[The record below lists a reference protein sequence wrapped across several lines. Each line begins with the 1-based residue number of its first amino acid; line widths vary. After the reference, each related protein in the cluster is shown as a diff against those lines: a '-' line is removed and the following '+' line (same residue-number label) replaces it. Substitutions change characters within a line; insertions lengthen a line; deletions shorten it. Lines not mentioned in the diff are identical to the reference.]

1 MAVIVRP
8 LSKEPNRYTTPAPS
22 STTSAKQ
29 VRAILFPQLPRF
41 FFGRPPEISRLFFP
55 EERWREAARSSS
67 MARWS
72 ARRFAGEE

>member
-1 MAVIVRP
+1 MVVMVRP
-8 LSKEPNRYTTPAPS
+8 LSKEPNRYTMPAPN

-29 VRAILFPQLPRF
+29 VRAILFPQLARF
-41 FFGRPPEISRLFFP
+41 FWGRPLEISRLCLP
-55 EERWREAARSSS
+55 EERRREAARSSS